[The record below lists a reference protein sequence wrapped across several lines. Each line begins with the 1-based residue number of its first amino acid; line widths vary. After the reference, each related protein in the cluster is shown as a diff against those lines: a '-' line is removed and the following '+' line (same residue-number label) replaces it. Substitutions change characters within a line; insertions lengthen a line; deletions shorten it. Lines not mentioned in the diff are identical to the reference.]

1 MTLVN
6 EIYTIK
12 LLRTEFLK
20 KFNLNSNT
28 YELLTLA
35 VNDVNL
41 HSIRVHKYLTDTG
54 LIGKVK
60 TAKFLESI
68 DLSEKTMIKELS
80 DHHIKQINSFVSNI

>member
-28 YELLTLA
+28 YDLLTLA

-41 HSIRVHKYLTDTG
+41 HSIRVLVVNLG
-54 LIGKVK
+54 
-60 TAKFLESI
+60 
-68 DLSEKTMIKELS
+68 
-80 DHHIKQINSFVSNI
+80 